1 MGGVER
7 ATRKRVVVLFAAI
20 CAAVAIAVGIEA
32 GTAVI
37 IKDRGSAQAALQA
50 RDILAR
56 ADARLQR
63 VATALTDLVAAGVTS
78 CRQSDLEAMRRAVY
92 ATTPV
97 KEVALVDSRG
107 AVLCS
112 HHGFGSD
119 HRGLT
124 AEQAVPGT
132 MFTLAMVRFGDG
144 QEPALRLRAPVGLH
158 YLAML
163 VPTEVFETDDVTG
176 AAEGL
181 GIRMMLAGA
190 PTVLRPL
197 GEPAKPDDIRATA
210 TSSLFPISVEVVR
223 SINGLRASAAAPIL
237 YSRLAGVLICLLIIA
252 LALSAT
258 HQRQDPVADLRTA
271 IKAGELVPYY
281 QPVVDL
287 ASGKLVGCEVL
298 VRWKKPSGEVIPP
311 GTFIPLA
318 ENSGLIFELT
328 TRLMEAARDEVAAV
342 YSTRPGLKLG
352 FNVHADHF
360 LKDRIVADV
369 HHVFAQSSIRP
380 SQIMLE
386 VTERAPLADLTDAR
400 RTIAAL
406 QALGVKV
413 AIDDVGTGHGGLN
426 YLLKL
431 GVDAIKIDKMFID
444 AIGTERYSN
453 AIIETLVELSRTMK
467 IDVVAEGVESFE
479 QVEYLREHGIHMAQ
493 GHVFAPALP
502 GSAFLDLCEAM
513 CREPV
518 EAQPNWTHRAH
529 TTGPRYISARNRQMG

>member
-1 MGGVER
+1 
-7 ATRKRVVVLFAAI
+7 
-20 CAAVAIAVGIEA
+20 
-32 GTAVI
+32 
-37 IKDRGSAQAALQA
+37 
-50 RDILAR
+50 
-56 ADARLQR
+56 
-63 VATALTDLVAAGVTS
+63 
-78 CRQSDLEAMRRAVY
+78 
-92 ATTPV
+92 
-97 KEVALVDSRG
+97 
-107 AVLCS
+107 
-112 HHGFGSD
+112 
-119 HRGLT
+119 
-124 AEQAVPGT
+124 
-132 MFTLAMVRFGDG
+132 MV
-144 QEPALRLRAPVGLH
+144 LRLLG
-158 YLAML
+158 M
-163 VPTEVFETDDVTG
+163 PTTLDDVH
-176 AAEGL
+176 
-181 GIRMMLAGA
+181 
-190 PTVLRPL
+190 V
-197 GEPAKPDDIRATA
+197 TA
-210 TSSLFPISVEVVR
+210 TSSQYPILVEIVR
-223 SINGLRASAAAPIL
+223 TLRGLRANAAALIV
-237 YSRLAGVLICLLIIA
+237 YTRLGGLLIGVLIIA

-258 HQRQDPVADLRTA
+258 RERQDPVEDLRAA
-271 IKAGELVPYY
+271 IKAGDLVPYY

-287 ASGKLVGCEVL
+287 GSGKLVGCEVL

-328 TRLMEAARDEVAAV
+328 VRLMEAARDEVVAV
-342 YSTRPGLKLG
+342 YATRPNLKLS

-369 HHVFAQSSIRP
+369 QQVFAQSSIRP

-467 IDVVAEGVESFE
+467 IDVIAEGVESFE
-479 QVEYLREHGIHMAQ
+479 QVKNLREHNIHMAQ

-518 EAQPNWTHRAH
+518 EAQLAWTAQSARVAM
-529 TTGPRYISARNRQMG
+529 PRYISARNRQIG

>member
-1 MGGVER
+1 
-7 ATRKRVVVLFAAI
+7 VVVLFAAV
-20 CAAVAIAVGIEA
+20 CAAALIGVGIEA

-37 IKDRGSAQAALQA
+37 LKDRGASQAALQA
-50 RDILAR
+50 KDILVR
-56 ADARLQR
+56 ADMRLHR
-63 VATALTDLVAAGVTS
+63 VATVLTDLVATGVKS
-78 CRQSDLEAMRRAVY
+78 CRQGDLEAMRRAVY
-92 ATTPV
+92 ATTPI
-97 KEVALVDSRG
+97 KEVALVDSQG

-119 HRGLT
+119 HRGMT
-124 AEQAVPGT
+124 AEQSVPGT
-132 MFTLAMVRFGDG
+132 MLTMSMVRFGDS

-158 YLAML
+158 HLAVL
-163 VPTEVFETDDVTG
+163 VPTEVFETDDVT
-176 AAEGL
+176 APAEGL
-181 GIRMMLAGA
+181 GIRLMLAGV
-190 PTVLRPL
+190 PMVLRPL
-197 GEPAKPDDIRATA
+197 SGPTTPNDVRVTA
-210 TSSLFPISVEVVR
+210 ASSQFPISVEIVR
-223 SINGLRASAAAPIL
+223 TIEGLRAGAAAPLL
-237 YSRLAGVLICLLIIA
+237 YSRLAGALIGLLI
-252 LALSAT
+252 LAVAVLAT
-258 HQRQDPVADLRTA
+258 RQRQDPVEDLRSA

-298 VRWKKPSGEVIPP
+298 VRWKKPSGEMIPP
-311 GTFIPLA
+311 GSFIPLA

-328 TRLMEAARDEVAAV
+328 NRLMEAARDEVAAV
-342 YSTRPGLKLG
+342 YATRPGLKLG

-369 HHVFAQSSIRP
+369 HHVFAQSPIRP

-502 GSAFLDLCEAM
+502 GGAFLDLCEAM

-518 EAQPNWTHRAH
+518 EAQPNWTHRSH
-529 TTGPRYISARNRQMG
+529 TPGPRYISARNRQIG